1 MNTKRLA
8 GCAVGRGRRMAD
20 VRQFAGRW
28 KELLTWTAIVLI
40 VVGLLAAAPA
50 AQYLGLAAAGVALVL
65 KIVGR

>member
-1 MNTKRLA
+1 
-8 GCAVGRGRRMAD
+8 MAD